1 MPWSF
6 STHSTDG
13 RLSNRLADKYYFD
26 DVYVSPHTAQHHKKH
41 RVHQDCLHQHH
52 PHHRR
57 AGAGAGDDA
66 ERCQVQGGEQAH
78 QAVLGL
84 DSGLSSS
91 CCSNVT
97 LCESWLLVSKQF
109 WVPRSLFDALYMFL
123 V

>member
-1 MPWSF
+1 MVEVED
-6 STHSTDG
+6 HS
-13 RLSNRLADKYYFD
+13 
-26 DVYVSPHTAQHHKKH
+26 HHH
-41 RVHQDCLHQHH
+41 HQQQQDQDHQVHEHC
-52 PHHRR
+52 
-57 AGAGAGDDA
+57 AGAGAGDGE
-66 ERCQVQGGEQAH
+66 ERGQVQGGEQAH

-84 DSGLSSS
+84 DSGISST